1 VFRGLDWQSKIAFM
15 SDCNNSKSGVLA
27 AAILNFHPV
36 LSGLNDEQANNF
48 KESFLQ
54 VAAGNSNTA
63 LVEQIKDSVDVAL
76 DTAVQIAQ

>member
-36 LSGLNDEQANNF
+36 LSGLSVEQANNF

-54 VAAGNSNTA
+54 VAADNSNTA
-63 LVEQIKDSVDVAL
+63 LVEQIKDSVNVAL